1 MALWRSVSGT
11 QLLLAGA
18 LDAAAAEG
26 LASAVRREVQ
36 PLLLASGAP
45 PKGREPGPAAAL
57 EEELQ
62 GWDRLLYKASWSPLP
77 LAANMCLDPAI
88 TATVDQCGR
97 L

>member
-18 LDAAAAEG
+18 LD
-26 LASAVRREVQ
+26 EVQ

-62 GWDRLLYKASWSPLP
+62 GWDQLLYKASWSPLP

>member
-57 EEELQ
+57 FAWEV
-62 GWDRLLYKASWSPLP
+62 WSLKGTFSRGN
-77 LAANMCLDPAI
+77 LC
-88 TATVDQCGR
+88 
-97 L
+97 